1 MKGDISMSIT
11 KEQID
16 IVAGVIKENEHRLS
30 DGFKYYNNL
39 RKDGSSIDPIND
51 MAEWNNATEENILKE
66 IAKEILEKV
75 NYYIYYCGI

>member
-1 MKGDISMSIT
+1 MTIT

-16 IVAGVIKENEHRLS
+16 IAVEVLKENEHRLS
-30 DGFKYYNNL
+30 DGFKYYNHF
-39 RKDGSSIDPIND
+39 RKDGSLISSLDD
-51 MAEWNNATEENILKE
+51 MEEWDNATEENVLKE